1 MAKNNYSLQ
10 KNIFFRTKLNYKTK
24 DKQNNIDYQ
33 QHRQHIRRYTW
44 KQKNAILFII
54 KNFNY
59 IFATCIIV

>member
-24 DKQNNIDYQ
+24 DKQNNTDYQ
-33 QHRQHIRRYTW
+33 QHRQHTKIYNIRKYTW

-54 KNFNY
+54 
-59 IFATCIIV
+59 